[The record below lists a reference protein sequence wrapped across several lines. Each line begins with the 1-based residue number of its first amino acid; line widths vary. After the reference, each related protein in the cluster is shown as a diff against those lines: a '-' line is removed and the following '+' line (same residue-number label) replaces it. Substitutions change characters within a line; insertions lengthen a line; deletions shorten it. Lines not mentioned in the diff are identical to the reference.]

1 MRTSFFPAQNPFAL
15 YTSMHTWLPVLL
27 SKLLSLLQA
36 TTLRER
42 YYLALNRIELLE
54 TALDD
59 IARISAS
66 RTASSERHKL
76 IVGIITRTK
85 NNEQ

>member
-1 MRTSFFPAQNPFAL
+1 MRTIFFLAVHPFRV

-27 SKLLSLLQA
+27 SKTLSLLQA

-66 RTASSERHKL
+66 RVDQSERHRL
-76 IVGIITRTK
+76 ILGIVSRTLK
-85 NNEQ
+85 ND